1 MDNTLKLRVMFDMV
15 DNMTK
20 PLQMMLTGNK
30 GLADSLKAARRELDD
45 MAKTQQRVG
54 EFREM
59 RRGLADTALALKAAR
74 AHVDALGQALN
85 ASGPPS
91 HRMIQDFEN
100 AQSAAS
106 RLAVT
111 FGRQADQLRKLRGQL
126 AVATADTGKL
136 TQHERELD
144 EVIDQ
149 REKKTPKRTLS
160 EYGSAMK
167 DVGGKMFDM
176 LPGLLDEAKQ
186 AEIAALRI
194 RLAGGSQALANY
206 AREMRVKGQSI
217 SDNLDLIADLQKDLG
232 DEEHTRIAAP
242 ALSRIKLTNSVL
254 FGEEDAKARNEVILG
269 MMKVIEQR
277 DGFKNP
283 ATFANELNAAQKMI
297 WSTDGRVSGEKWNDF
312 AKAGGDAAK
321 RLRSEV
327 FYYQM
332 EPVVH
337 KLGGEQAGKD
347 LAALSGSAFPG
358 KLNASGVKRMI
369 ELDLIDPKRVAYKK
383 NGAFDK
389 LLPGALR
396 RDDLRQA
403 SPFEWFEQVL
413 KPKFEAKG
421 IIRPDQVNSELAR
434 ILPDKDARQL
444 LTAVSELAKEI
455 RETAQGSAD
464 TPGVDPTYAMAL
476 QTTSGRERVVRAH
489 ASDAK
494 LIPGET
500 LQPNYN
506 AALDATG
513 TLTEKTVK
521 LMQEHGTATSIFA
534 TAFAALAGVLKF
546 GGPILEHLPTSLGKS
561 VMTRVGTMATGALQG
576 IAQGA
581 GRLATGAF
589 QGISQGLGR
598 LATAALRNV
607 RPVAARVIPRV
618 IPLAAKHPVIAAAT
632 AGAIIAGG
640 ITLWKKG
647 GTDKSNGIG
656 ELLDGLSPNLKKP
669 GSGTPPWSIDS
680 MKNRLDALVNLPSMP
695 LDWFPGTSGIKALIP
710 GSPFGSPVNARSILA
725 TLGTAAASLISAP
738 AFAANT
744 PAAGALPI
752 GNRAPLTAPAAAAS
766 APPAPAP
773 ITINIT
779 PPPGVNAAELARLV
793 RVELER
799 AERAK
804 ASRAGSRL
812 SD

>member
-1 MDNTLKLRVMFDMV
+1 MDNTLKLRVMVDMV

-30 GLADSLKAARRELDD
+30 GLADSLNAIRRELDD

-91 HRMIQDFEN
+91 RRMIRDFEN
-100 AQSAAS
+100 AQSSASSLAA
-106 RLAVT
+106 T

-126 AVATADTGKL
+126 SDATADTGKL
-136 TQHERELD
+136 TQRERELD

-167 DVGGKMFDM
+167 DAGDKMFDM

-206 AREMRVKGQSI
+206 AREMKVKGQSI

-232 DEEHTRIAAP
+232 DEEHTKIAAP

-254 FGEEDAKARNEVILG
+254 FGEEGAKARNEVILG

-277 DGFKNP
+277 DGFKSP
-283 ATFANELNAAQKMI
+283 AAFAAELNAAQKMI

-321 RLRSEV
+321 RLRSDV
-327 FYYQM
+327 FYNQM

-337 KLGGEQAGKD
+337 KLGGEQAGKG
-347 LAALSGSAFPG
+347 LAALSGSAFLD
-358 KLNASGVKRMI
+358 KLNASAVKRMI
-369 ELDLIDPKRVAYKK
+369 ELDLIDPKLVAHKK

-396 RDDLRQA
+396 RDDLRQT

-421 IIRPDQVNSELAR
+421 IIRPDQVKSELAR
-434 ILPDKDARQL
+434 ILPDKDARQM
-444 LTAVSELAKEI
+444 LTAVSELTKEI

-464 TPGVDPTYAMAL
+464 TPGVDSTYAMAL
-476 QTTSGRERVVRAH
+476 QTTSGREKVVRAH
-489 ASDAK
+489 ASNAK
-494 LIPGET
+494 LIPGEK

-513 TLTEKTVK
+513 TLTEKAVK

-546 GGPILEHLPTSLGKS
+546 GGPVLEHLPTSLGKS

-576 IAQGA
+576 IRQGA

-589 QGISQGLGR
+589 QGIRQGLGR

-607 RPVAARVIPRV
+607 RPAAARV
-618 IPLAAKHPVIAAAT
+618 IPLAARHPVIAAAT
-632 AGAIIAGG
+632 AGAIIVGG

-647 GTDKSNGIG
+647 GANKSNGIG

-680 MKNRLDALVNLPSMP
+680 FVKNRLDALVNLPTMP
-695 LDWFPGTSGIKALIP
+695 LGWFPGTSSLKAFIP
-710 GSPFGSPVNARSILA
+710 GRPFGNPANARGILA

-766 APPAPAP
+766 APHAP

-804 ASRAGSRL
+804 ASRATARL